1 MLFFDEKKSNNKYDV
16 HGKEDD
22 KVVMKGDS
30 VTYVNPEFKSI
41 INDLNCGNNLNET
54 KDEKA
59 QNKKKENKDMEN
71 IKFTRSKEYFEAVKV
86 AQECA
91 REYKAMKGKEKK
103 NIINRFVYIPFALEH
118 SFNVQSDDNDYEVL
132 THFLGVFTDPKNAE
146 KQCENDIANDAGWK
160 VMKGLP
166 QFPYDEDYEMYYKLY
181 RSKYFFDSDL
191 MILNIKYRII
201 LKVEVDSFDMVTV
214 LSSCNIIEDD
224 TYKSL
229 LDLFR
234 NFSEEHDK
242 LISNFENG
250 IHALL
255 EK

>member
-22 KVVMKGDS
+22 KVVMRGNS
-30 VTYVNPEFKSI
+30 VSYVNPEFESI
-41 INDLNCGNNLNET
+41 FKNLDSSNKTEI
-54 KDEKA
+54 KDEKT
-59 QNKKKENKDMEN
+59 QKTEKECKDMEN
-71 IKFTRSKEYFEAVKV
+71 IKFTRSEEYFKAIKV

-91 REYKAMKGKEKK
+91 REYKAMKDKEKK
-103 NIINRFVYIPFALEH
+103 NIVNRFVYIPFALEH
-118 SFNVQSDDNDYEVL
+118 SFNVCSDDNDYEVT

-146 KQCENDIANDAGWK
+146 KQCENDIMNDAGWR

-191 MILNIKYRII
+191 MNLSVKYRII
-201 LKVEVDSFDMVTV
+201 LKVKIDDFDMVTV
-214 LSSCNIIEDD
+214 LSSCSIIEDD

-250 IHALL
+250 IHNLL